1 MEALLSLLGIVKER
15 FEVERV
21 ELEVVACLSD
31 GNLASLE
38 LGIATIVAMFVTA
51 VCILFPLE

>member
-1 MEALLSLLGIVKER
+1 MEK
-15 FEVERV
+15 V

-38 LGIATIVAMFVTA
+38 LGAATIGYF
-51 VCILFPLE
+51 